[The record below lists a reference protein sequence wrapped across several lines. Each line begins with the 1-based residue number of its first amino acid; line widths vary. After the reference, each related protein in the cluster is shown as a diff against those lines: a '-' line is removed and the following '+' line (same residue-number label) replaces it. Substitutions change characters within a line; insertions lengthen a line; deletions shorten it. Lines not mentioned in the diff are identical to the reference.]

1 MNYFEK
7 TGNHIS
13 IGFLFLILTLSFIPT
28 TLAQGFLSTQGKA
41 IVSENGD
48 SILFRGMGLGG
59 WMLQEGYMLQTS
71 EFANAQYQIKEHIT
85 DLIGEEQTNQFYAKW
100 LENHVTKQDIDS
112 LEAWGFNMVRL
123 PMHYNLFTL
132 PIEEEPVEGQQTWLE
147 TGFILTDSL
156 ISWCKANQMYVIL
169 DLHAAPGGQGMD
181 QGISDY
187 NPEKPSLWES
197 KANRDKTVALWKRLA
212 ERYSDEVWVAGYDLL
227 NEPNW
232 EMNGNIPLRDLYFEI
247 TDSIRSV
254 DTNHIIFIEGNWF
267 ANDFTALTPP
277 WDDNMVYS
285 PHKYWSINDKAS
297 IQWVLNIRD
306 NFNVPLF
313 FGESGENSNVW
324 FRDAIFLF
332 EDEGIGWAWWPLK
345 KVESISGPLSVIKT
359 ENYNSLLEYWKGNG
373 TKPTEEFAYST
384 LMDLTEKLK
393 TENCIFQKDVI
404 DAMFRQV
411 YSTKTK
417 AYKTHNLPG
426 IVYATDYDMG
436 QIGVAYYDTEAANY
450 NVSTGQYTSWNTGW
464 TLRNDGVDIEI
475 CNDLINSNGYNVG
488 WTAKG
493 EWIQYDVKINK
504 SAQYDVV
511 LRVASES
518 GGGKLHFKVGDAD
531 VSDPYP
537 VPRTG
542 SWTQWRDMTVPGIV
556 LDTADAKISL
566 FIDEEGFNISS
577 MEFIEMG
584 ASTAVS
590 TVLLNAKTV
599 DTHTIQLDINKN
611 IQNPL
616 DDTSVFKIYANG
628 VSIDIEDAYTD
639 PENSRIIY
647 LQSVQTLRFDQSLQ
661 VSYISG
667 QIESTDGTS
676 LNYFELEP
684 VINTLDVLHSI
695 PGKIEAEDFVYNEG
709 IQLESTT
716 DNGGGQNIA
725 FLDRNDFCDYLVEV
739 KTAGDYILQYRF
751 ASEQSTGSC
760 RLVLI
765 DENGIE
771 QEIDR
776 TNFNSTGAW
785 QNWTIKEKEVS
796 LNEGVYRMRFD
807 ILNGP
812 FNVNWFNFI
821 ALDPLEEEFPLGV
834 VVGPNPSSGIF
845 TITAGFSVPHDV
857 KWDVYDLKGSKILNG
872 NQGYSKGLKFQID
885 LREAASGYYFLNIYL
900 ENETSYNFNLI
911 KM

>member
-1 MNYFEK
+1 MKYFTK
-7 TGNHIS
+7 TGNRLAS
-13 IGFLFLILTLSFIPT
+13 GFLFYILSISFLSGS
-28 TLAQGFLSTQGKA
+28 LAQGFLSTQGKA

-112 LEAWGFNMVRL
+112 LKAWGFNMVRL

-181 QGISDY
+181 RGISDY

-254 DTNHIIFIEGNWF
+254 DTNHIIFIECNWF

-373 TKPTEEFAYST
+373 TKPTEEFAYSA

-393 TENCIFQKDVI
+393 T
-404 DAMFRQV
+404 
-411 YSTKTK
+411 
-417 AYKTHNLPG
+417 G
-426 IVYATDYDMG
+426 
-436 QIGVAYYDTEAANY
+436 
-450 NVSTGQYTSWNTGW
+450 
-464 TLRNDGVDIEI
+464 
-475 CNDLINSNGYNVG
+475 
-488 WTAKG
+488 
-493 EWIQYDVKINK
+493 
-504 SAQYDVV
+504 
-511 LRVASES
+511 
-518 GGGKLHFKVGDAD
+518 
-531 VSDPYP
+531 
-537 VPRTG
+537 
-542 SWTQWRDMTVPGIV
+542 
-556 LDTADAKISL
+556 LD
-566 FIDEEGFNISS
+566 F
-577 MEFIEMG
+577 
-584 ASTAVS
+584 
-590 TVLLNAKTV
+590 
-599 DTHTIQLDINKN
+599 
-611 IQNPL
+611 
-616 DDTSVFKIYANG
+616 
-628 VSIDIEDAYTD
+628 
-639 PENSRIIY
+639 
-647 LQSVQTLRFDQSLQ
+647 
-661 VSYISG
+661 
-667 QIESTDGTS
+667 
-676 LNYFELEP
+676 
-684 VINTLDVLHSI
+684 
-695 PGKIEAEDFVYNEG
+695 
-709 IQLESTT
+709 
-716 DNGGGQNIA
+716 
-725 FLDRNDFCDYLVEV
+725 
-739 KTAGDYILQYRF
+739 
-751 ASEQSTGSC
+751 
-760 RLVLI
+760 
-765 DENGIE
+765 
-771 QEIDR
+771 
-776 TNFNSTGAW
+776 
-785 QNWTIKEKEVS
+785 
-796 LNEGVYRMRFD
+796 
-807 ILNGP
+807 
-812 FNVNWFNFI
+812 
-821 ALDPLEEEFPLGV
+821 
-834 VVGPNPSSGIF
+834 
-845 TITAGFSVPHDV
+845 
-857 KWDVYDLKGSKILNG
+857 
-872 NQGYSKGLKFQID
+872 
-885 LREAASGYYFLNIYL
+885 
-900 ENETSYNFNLI
+900 
-911 KM
+911 